1 MTTMS
6 LTPHHRAFFCFN
18 VTNLGD
24 TTRRN
29 STFHRHVFFCSNA
42 RGPHGHDDKELN
54 LCKDYIGAS
63 TKHTST
69 LFMISC
75 IIDHAS
81 IFHILK
87 MSWIQKMLS
96 IMCKLI
102 YKNLHHMMTLTSV
115 KKYKIMCEDAI
126 KKVASPSHLIS
137 IPCLIVQMHY
147 KKGITK
153 QCLPFLI
160 LLIRIHQ
167 LILFFPKSTQKN
179 PHNYGTQQPSY

>member
-1 MTTMS
+1 M
-6 LTPHHRAFFCFN
+6 HFF
-18 VTNLGD
+18 VLMLQVLG
-24 TTRRN
+24 TQQGGTQL
-29 STFHRHVFFCSNA
+29 FIVMFFFCSNVG
-42 RGPHGHDDKELN
+42 GPHGHDDKELN